1 MSNTRLGCVSMLG
14 QFKWRLGCPPS
25 QPFFFLKMNE
35 LHVILPLLFFLK
47 REEEILSTIKDDKS
61 STGFTTTLVIEKINI
76 WPFRL
81 KNLIFNPFPPEK
93 TYETSYKPF
102 DFSCYSP
109 PKAFFFMFGFWGYL

>member
-1 MSNTRLGCVSMLG
+1 
-14 QFKWRLGCPPS
+14 
-25 QPFFFLKMNE
+25 MNE
-35 LHVILPLLFFLK
+35 LHVILPLLLFLK

-81 KNLIFNPFPPEK
+81 KNLIFNPFSPEK

-109 PKAFFFMFGFWGYL
+109 PKVFFSCLGFGGIYRKWLGGFKGI